1 MIAKTPHD
9 EQKINIVRM
18 YILLIY
24 INLLLQNLDIQMF
37 MSPRAMKSF
46 YTEMETF
53 VATDRKVCNVP
64 RQ

>member
-1 MIAKTPHD
+1 
-9 EQKINIVRM
+9 M